1 MVKST
6 NDKTIESL
14 FVVNLKQ
21 FIVAPCKLGVG
32 AAGSSGG
39 GGAITVLAEC
49 LHYKQ

>member
-1 MVKST
+1 MIKQLRVF
-6 NDKTIESL
+6 

-32 AAGSSGG
+32 AAESSGG